1 MKKKIFKVLGVAILF
16 VFTLASCKKETTTPT
31 NPSNGNTTDTTNNNS
46 GNTKDTTNNNSG
58 NTNDTTKNILGVSSF
73 NIKVNTTTY
82 EFTGDHTGKDSTMG
96 AMVLKNKKTGK
107 FQIAFVYQKINAN
120 SDTAM
125 FSLIAQLPTL
135 SNTKFTAS
143 SNDTLIVMTALS
155 GKNGFMYFQESVDLN
170 FTSTYNSP
178 SVGTIISGSID
189 GQIGGIDFI
198 NFSQVSHPISG
209 NFKAVYIGEFDSGT
223 LQNPVAL
230 KKILSSNVINK
241 YNRLLKAQND

>member
-1 MKKKIFKVLGVAILF
+1 MKKKIFKVLGVVILS

-82 EFTGDHTGKDSTMG
+82 EFTGDKTGKDSTMG
-96 AMVLKNKKTGK
+96 AMVMKDKTTGK
-107 FQIAFVYQKINAN
+107 FHLAFMYQKVNSN

-125 FSLIAQLPTL
+125 FSLVAQLPTL
-135 SNTKFTAS
+135 SNTKFTSS
-143 SNDTLIVMTALS
+143 SNDTLIVLTMLS
-155 GKNGFMYFQESVDLN
+155 SKGGFMYFQESVDMN

-189 GQIGGIDFI
+189 GKIAGFDFTD
-198 NFSQVSHPISG
+198 FSQVSHPISG
-209 NFKAVYIGEFDSGT
+209 NFKAVYIGEYDNGT

-230 KKILSSNVINK
+230 KKILSSNVMNK
-241 YNRLLKAQND
+241 YNRLLKAKND

>member
-1 MKKKIFKVLGVAILF
+1 MKKKVFKFFGVAIIAA
-16 VFTLASCKKETTTPT
+16 FTLVSCKKETTTPT
-31 NPSNGNTTDTTNNNS
+31 NPSNGNTTDTT
-46 GNTKDTTNNNSG
+46 NNSG

-82 EFTGDHTGKDSTMG
+82 EFTCDKTGMTKDSTMG
-96 AMVLKNKKTGK
+96 AMVMKDKTSGK
-107 FQIAFVYQKINAN
+107 FQLAFVYKKVNSN
-120 SDTAM
+120 SDTSM
-125 FSLIAQLPTL
+125 FSFLAQLPTL

-170 FTSTYNSP
+170 FANTYSSP
-178 SVGTIISGSID
+178 SVGAIISGSIS
-189 GQIGGIDFI
+189 GQIAGFDFTD
-198 NFSQVSHPISG
+198 FSQVSHPISG
-209 NFKAVYIGEFDSGT
+209 NFKAVYIGEFDSET

-230 KKILSSNVINK
+230 KKMLNSNVINK

>member
-1 MKKKIFKVLGVAILF
+1 MKKKIFKVLGVAILS

-31 NPSNGNTTDTTNNNS
+31 NPSNGNTT
-46 GNTKDTTNNNSG
+46 DTTNNNSG

-82 EFTGDHTGKDSTMG
+82 EFRGDETGKDSTMG
-96 AMVLKNKKTGK
+96 AMVMKNKKTGK

>member
-1 MKKKIFKVLGVAILF
+1 MKKKVFKFFGVAIIAA
-16 VFTLASCKKETTTPT
+16 FTLVSCKKETTTPT
-31 NPSNGNTTDTTNNNS
+31 NPSNGNTTDTT
-46 GNTKDTTNNNSG
+46 NNSG

-82 EFTGDHTGKDSTMG
+82 EFTGDKTGMTKDSTMG
-96 AMVLKNKKTGK
+96 AMVMKDKTTGK
-107 FQIAFVYQKINAN
+107 FQLAFVYKKVNSN
-120 SDTAM
+120 SDTSM
-125 FSLIAQLPTL
+125 FSFLAQLPTL

-170 FTSTYNSP
+170 FANTYSSP
-178 SVGTIISGSID
+178 SVGAIISGKID
-189 GQIGGIDFI
+189 GKIAGFDFTD
-198 NFSQVSHPISG
+198 FSQVSHPISG
-209 NFKAVYIGEFDSGT
+209 NFKAVYIGEFDSET

-230 KKILSSNVINK
+230 KKMLNSNVINK